1 MVVAHEKGLAGR
13 IETERVVVGASAPN
27 AGVMRD
33 NPLSKIPTLIL
44 DDGSSL
50 YDSRVI
56 CEYLDHIGM
65 VPKLFPTGPDRF
77 TMLRL
82 QALGDGLM
90 EVIVLRIGE
99 NNRAEAIRSAKH
111 QAAFPVKIAATLDRL
126 ETEVPALSAP
136 LHIGAITVAAALAH
150 LDFRFASDNWRDGHP
165 ALAAWHA
172 GFSERPSMLATQF
185 QDEY

>member
-1 MVVAHEKGLAGR
+1 MVVAHEKGLVGQ

-27 AGVMRD
+27 AAVMRD
-33 NPLSKIPTLIL
+33 NPLSKIPTLTL
-44 DDGSSL
+44 DDGSVL

-56 CEYLDHIGM
+56 CEYLDDAGGG
-65 VPKLFPTGPDRF
+65 PKLFPSGPARF
-77 TMLRL
+77 TTLRL

-90 EVIVLRIGE
+90 EVILLRMGE

-111 QAAFPVKIAATLDRL
+111 QAAFPVKITATLDRL
-126 ETEVPALSAP
+126 ETELPALSAP
-136 LHIGAITVAAALAH
+136 LHIGAIAVAAALAH
-150 LDFRFASDNWRDGHP
+150 LDFRFASDNWRDGRP

-172 GFSERPSMLATQF
+172 EFSERQSMLATQF

>member
-1 MVVAHEKGLAGR
+1 MVVAHEKGLAQQ

-27 AGVMRD
+27 ADVMRD

-44 DDGSSL
+44 DDGSAL

-56 CEYLDHIGM
+56 CEYLDEIGDG
-65 VPKLFPTGPDRF
+65 PKLFPSGPDRF
-77 TMLRL
+77 TTLRL

-99 NNRAEAIRSAKH
+99 NNRAEPIRSAKH

-126 ETEVPALSAP
+126 ETEVPALST
-136 LHIGAITVAAALAH
+136 LHIGAIAVAAALAH

-172 GFSERPSMLATQF
+172 GFSERPSMHATQF